1 MIQHVKYGLY
11 PTRTGALHVT
21 SRHVVN
27 YLFILPEDISL
38 RVQLLYV
45 QYTTIGILMY
55 GSTSILPYT
64 AKQAVHRAG
73 VTITFNSK

>member
-38 RVQLLYV
+38 RVQLLY
-45 QYTTIGILMY
+45 MY
-55 GSTSILPYT
+55 STLLSEY
-64 AKQAVHRAG
+64 
-73 VTITFNSK
+73 